1 MAGRPANL
9 RINVTSD
16 SRQATTDLA
25 NLERET
31 VRSMG
36 GLARGAG
43 AAAAAAGAAIGVALV
58 AGITTAVEREKV
70 GSQIAAQLG
79 GTTKDA
85 ERYGKLAG
93 KLYSEGLVEDMGE
106 AGQAIRKVLQEGIV
120 QQGPGTEKALE
131 NISRKVSDLGAAF
144 GEDVGAVTRAVGQL
158 MRTGLAR
165 DADHALDLITK
176 GLTGIANRSD
186 DLLDTVNEYATQW
199 RDLGITGEEAL
210 GLLSQG
216 LQAGARDSDIVADAL
231 KELNIRVKDKSAA
244 DALKTLGLDA
254 EALAD
259 AFAEGGPRAKEG
271 LDDIL
276 DAINAV
282 KDPSDQSA
290 IAVGLLGTQ
299 AEDLSE
305 ALLGLDVTTAVEQI
319 GEVEG
324 AAKAAGDVMRDNT
337 NTELEVFIRRLKL
350 ELAEAVEKYALPAI
364 RSLVAILD
372 EKLNPSLQKLR
383 DWFVDVKEKLAPLKD
398 FFTGDASIPDAFKD
412 LWTEV
417 QNLNRELGWLW
428 AILGPLL
435 LVLGGALLTGLLVVL
450 KVLTFI
456 AQVIGTVAGWIQNIY
471 DWIVKPGWQ
480 GWLDRLISIG
490 KVFKEIW
497 DWIKKIKDFD
507 LGSIIGSFNP
517 LNLASSFSVSGGA
530 PGDAPSAL
538 MALAG
543 PGAPPPVTLRTQA
556 HVTVLLDG
564 APIRATVRTQVRS
577 AMQADGARYL
587 AGGWA

>member
-16 SRQATTDLA
+16 SRQATEDLG
-25 NLERET
+25 NLERDT

-43 AAAAAAGAAIGVALV
+43 AAAAAAGAAIGVAL
-58 AGITTAVEREKV
+58 ATGITTAIEREKV

-79 GTTKDA
+79 GTSKDA

-120 QQGPGTEKALE
+120 EQGPGTEKALE
-131 NISRKVSDLGAAF
+131 SISRKVSDLGAAF

-165 DADHALDLITK
+165 DADHALDLITT

-282 KDPSDQSA
+282 RDPSDQSA

-305 ALLGLDVTTAVEQI
+305 ALLGLDVTTAVEEI
-319 GEVEG
+319 GKVEG
-324 AAKAAGDVMRDNT
+324 AAQAAGDVMRDNT
-337 NTELEVFIRRLKL
+337 NTELEIFIRRLKL
-350 ELAEAVEKYALPAI
+350 ELADAVEKYALPAI
-364 RSLVAILD
+364 RGLSAVLTDNLLPALSSLG
-372 EKLNPSLQKLR
+372 N
-383 DWFVDVKEKLAPLKD
+383 WFKDVKEKAEPLGA
-398 FFTGDASIPDAFKD
+398 FFKGDEGLNAQTKK
-412 LWTEV
+412 LWE
-417 QNLNRELGWLW
+417 NLKTLNENLGWLYELLKP
-428 AILGPLL
+428 ILL
-435 LVLGGALLTGLLVVL
+435 LLAAGLLATLQSLVIL
-450 KVLTFI
+450 LAFI
-456 AQVIGTVAGWIQNIY
+456 AQVLGIIAGWIQSVY